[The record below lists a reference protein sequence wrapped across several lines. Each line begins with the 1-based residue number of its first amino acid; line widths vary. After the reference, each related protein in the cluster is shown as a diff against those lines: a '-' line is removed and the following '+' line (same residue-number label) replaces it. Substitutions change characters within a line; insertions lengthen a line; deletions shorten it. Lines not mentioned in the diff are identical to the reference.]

1 MLIYTKL
8 IDKMEIKSRINL
20 STHVSMC
27 TKKKKKKKSDMTLSI
42 LQPFQANC
50 IHVLHIQV
58 FGSHQIITKM
68 LENSLSL

>member
-8 IDKMEIKSRINL
+8 KDKMEIKSRINL

-27 TKKKKKKKSDMTLSI
+27 TKKQKTKSDMTLSI

>member
-1 MLIYTKL
+1 MYL
-8 IDKMEIKSRINL
+8 
-20 STHVSMC
+20 HVC
-27 TKKKKKKKSDMTLSI
+27 ALKKKIKKSDMTLSI

-50 IHVLHIQV
+50 IHVLYIQV

>member
-1 MLIYTKL
+1 MYLCAL
-8 IDKMEIKSRINL
+8 
-20 STHVSMC
+20 
-27 TKKKKKKKSDMTLSI
+27 KKKKKKSDMTLSI